1 MYVCMYICKEEAL
14 SHSLNLLALSKLSFH
29 RRCSYRQKKLTRS
42 PLSSRIFF
50 DFVSSGVTSALF
62 KISSQPEA
70 WAREAETFGRKFLA
84 ATCPIKFDP
93 NIRVMQHENIFR
105 LPNISPFGGHGR
117 RYAISSYQNSVLTR
131 RLGLRLS
138 TPYPHVKQINVN
150 GFEYKPET

>member
-1 MYVCMYICKEEAL
+1 MYVCTYVKKRHYRIVSICLHYPSSL
-14 SHSLNLLALSKLSFH
+14 SIGAAVTD
-29 RRCSYRQKKLTRS
+29 KKLTRS

-50 DFVSSGVTSALF
+50 DFASSGVTSALF

-84 ATCPIKFDP
+84 AACPIKFDP
-93 NIRVMQHENIFR
+93 NSRVMQHENIFR